1 MFDLGCDYNIV
12 TLEYGQNYE
21 GAWGTYE
28 TSMVYEVGGVEGT
41 LIKLLGPDLSNSDF
55 DGLLHPGQDRSAPR
69 DITIIN
75 TASLF
80 FVRAEKIHTERTLR
94 DG

>member
-41 LIKLLGPDLSNSDF
+41 LIKLLGPDLSDPDF
-55 DGLLHPGQDRSAPR
+55 DDLLPLGENRSASR
-69 DITIIN
+69 DVTIVN

-80 FVRAEKIHTERTLR
+80 FVRAEKVQTKNTLTA
-94 DG
+94 G